1 MELVID
7 IDECIYKRVSNS
19 DAYILDKLDFKLI
32 ENAIANGT
40 PLPEGH
46 GNLIDANL
54 LADRLVELRDGWDY
68 YGDEYKSGVYTGYN
82 YALDEI
88 IDAPTIIA
96 SKPENWKERWIER

>member
-7 IDECIYKRVSNS
+7 IDESIYNRASTN
-19 DAYILDKLDFKLI
+19 DAYVLNEVDDILI

-54 LADRLVELRDGWDY
+54 LADRLVELRDCLDDCD
-68 YGDEYKSGVYTGYN
+68 DESYESGVYKGYDC
-82 YALDEI
+82 ALDEI
-88 IDAPTIIA
+88 IDAPTIIE
-96 SKPENWKERWIER
+96 SKPENWK